1 MGSFSPPLPVKMQ
14 IAESRRVY
22 AEEKEEEVKLLVES
36 VQELD
41 STISV
46 LEDKVPLIFDLSFM
60 LNFNLLIALDCL

>member
-1 MGSFSPPLPVKMQ
+1 MQ

-60 LNFNLLIALDCL
+60 LNFNLLIALRCL